1 MFNNYKVGA
10 IEIKNKNNG
19 QDAFFG
25 GAPFKNIGIF
35 GKKMSGKSN
44 LVYHLLRNTLDKN
57 TDIYIFSPTTRRDDT
72 YIQCVRELKD
82 KGNNVDVFDSLYD
95 TYMEGKRKKNVHL
108 LKELFN
114 SFTAEEQTDEEEE
127 QEKSKK
133 SKKDKKEQSGEGNK
147 YRNPYEYKLTRE
159 MFGQNHLYDLMFGI
173 KQPKEEEHKEKKEQ
187 IKMKKPK
194 MKKPKGKKIFPQK
207 CILFDDLSDQ
217 IRDPYVSAMLKKNRH
232 YFCQTILSTQNVM
245 DIHASSRGQF
255 DIVIA
260 FKAIPRE
267 KVDVLRKMIDIPMD
281 EKDFYKLY
289 LEATKEPYAFM
300 FCNCRSGEI
309 RKNFGEVLY
318 N

>member
-19 QDAFFG
+19 EDAFFG
-25 GAPFKNIGIF
+25 GAPFKNCGIF
-35 GKKMSGKSN
+35 GKKRSGKSN

-72 YIQCVRELKD
+72 YIQCVKELKD
-82 KGNNVDVFDSLYD
+82 NGNNVEVFDSLYD
-95 TYMEGKRKKNVHL
+95 TYYEGKRKKNVHL

-114 SFTAEEQTDEEEE
+114 SFTAEEQLDEEEE
-127 QEKSKK
+127 ENKSKK
-133 SKKDKKEQSGEGNK
+133 KKKKEQTGEGNK

-159 MFGQNHLYDLMFGI
+159 MFGQYHLYDLMFGNN
-173 KQPKEEEHKEKKEQ
+173 QPKNEEHKEN
-187 IKMKKPK
+187 IKRNKPK
-194 MKKPKGKKIFPQK
+194 MKKPRGKKIFPQK
-207 CILFDDLSDQ
+207 CILFDDLSDE

-232 YFCQTILSTQNVM
+232 YFCQTIISTQNIM

-267 KVDVLRKMIDIPMD
+267 KVDVLRKMMD
-281 EKDFYKLY
+281 VPIEEKDFYRLY
-289 LEATKEPYAFM
+289 MEATKEPYAFM
-300 FCNCRSGEI
+300 FCDCRNGII
-309 RKNFGEVLY
+309 RKNFDEIIY
-318 N
+318 Q